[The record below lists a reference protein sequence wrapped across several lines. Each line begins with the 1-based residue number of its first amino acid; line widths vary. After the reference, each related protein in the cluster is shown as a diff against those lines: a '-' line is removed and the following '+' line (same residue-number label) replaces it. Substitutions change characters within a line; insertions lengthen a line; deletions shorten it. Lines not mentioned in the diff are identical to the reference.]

1 MSVVDD
7 GSVPPVVRAK
17 AQALGA
23 AGEAWLTGLPALVA
37 DLADQWRLEVV
48 APLGGGTSAYVA
60 RVRTAAG
67 DAAVLKLAVP
77 ADHVPREIATLV
89 RADGRGYVRVL
100 AHDAARAAMLLE
112 PLGTSLPASGLD
124 PEAQL
129 EVVAALLPEAWRV
142 PLPADRTDAAPFDKA
157 AALREFVGD
166 LSARLAEPIPPGV
179 VSLALEY
186 ADRRAAAFDPDACVV
201 LHGDASVA
209 NVLRVERPRP
219 GAARGWVFV
228 DPDGFVGD
236 RAYDAGVALR
246 DWAAELLAADD
257 PVRLARRY
265 CRLLAD
271 GTGLDEQAI
280 WEWGFLERVSTG
292 LYLRSLG
299 AEDLA
304 RANLDSAALL
314 T

>member
-1 MSVVDD
+1 
-7 GSVPPVVRAK
+7 VVRAK
-17 AQALGA
+17 ALALGA
-23 AGEAWLTGLPALVA
+23 VGEAWLLGLPALVA
-37 DLADQWRLEVV
+37 DLAATWRFDVV
-48 APLGGGTSAYVA
+48 AALEGGTSAYVA
-60 RVRTAAG
+60 RVRTAG
-67 DAAVLKLAVP
+67 DQPAVLKVAVP

-89 RADGRGYVRVL
+89 RAEGRGYVRLL
-100 AHDAARAAMLLE
+100 AHDTTRGAMLLE

-129 EVVAALLPEAWRV
+129 EVVAALLPAAWRV
-142 PLPADRTDAAPFDKA
+142 PLPTGGAEAAPFDKA
-157 AALREFVGD
+157 ASLRQFVGD
-166 LSARLAEPIPPGV
+166 VSLRLAAAPPEV

-219 GAARGWVFV
+219 GAGLGWVLV

-246 DWAAELLAADD
+246 DWAAELLAAAD
-257 PVRLARRY
+257 PVGLARRY
-265 CRLLAD
+265 CHLLAD

-280 WEWGFLERVSTG
+280 WEWGYLERVSTG

-304 RANLDSAALL
+304 RAHLDSAALL

>member
-1 MSVVDD
+1 MPVVDD
-7 GSVPPVVRAK
+7 GAVPPVVRAK
-17 AQALGA
+17 ALALGA
-23 AGEAWLTGLPALVA
+23 VGEAWLLGLPALVA
-37 DLADQWRLEVV
+37 ELAATWRLEVV
-48 APLGGGTSAYVA
+48 APLEGGTSAYVA
-60 RVRTAAG
+60 RVRTADG
-67 DAAVLKLAVP
+67 EPAVLKVAVP

-89 RADGRGYVRVL
+89 RAEGRGYVRLL
-100 AHDAARAAMLLE
+100 AQDTTRAAMLLE
-112 PLGTSLPASGLD
+112 PLGRSLPASGLD
-124 PEAQL
+124 PEEQL
-129 EVVAALLPEAWRV
+129 EVVAALMPEAWRV

-157 AALREFVGD
+157 TALRQFVGD
-166 LSARLAEPIPPGV
+166 LWARLAVPSPAEV

-186 ADRRAAAFDPDACVV
+186 ADRRAAVFDPDASAV

-209 NVLRVERPRP
+209 NVLRVERQRP
-219 GAARGWVFV
+219 GAERGWVFV

-246 DWAAELLAADD
+246 DWAAELLTADD

>member
-1 MSVVDD
+1 MSVVD

-17 AQALGA
+17 ALALGA
-23 AGEAWLTGLPALVA
+23 LGEAWLVGLPALVA
-37 DLADQWRLEVV
+37 DLAARWGLDIV
-48 APLGGGTSAYVA
+48 APLEAGTSAYVA
-60 RVRTAAG
+60 GVRTADG
-67 DAAVLKLAVP
+67 RPAVLKVAVP
-77 ADHVPREIATLV
+77 ADHVAREIGTLV
-89 RADGRGYVRVL
+89 RAEGRGYVRLL
-100 AHDAARAAMLLE
+100 AHDAERAALLLE
-112 PLGTSLPASGLD
+112 PLGTSLRASGLD

-129 EVVAALLPEAWRV
+129 EVVAALLPDAWSV
-142 PLPADRTDAAPFDKA
+142 PLPPDRTDAAPFDKA
-157 AALREFVGD
+157 AALRGFVAD
-166 LSARLAEPIPPGV
+166 HSARLAGAFPPEV

-186 ADRRAAAFDPDACVV
+186 AARRSAAFDPGACVV

-246 DWAAELLAADD
+246 DWAPELLAADD

-271 GTGLDEQAI
+271 GTGLDERAI